1 MYIDTEGVILKQ
13 VRTLNNRR
21 MLLLFSK
28 KYGKISAGSNL
39 SEKGK
44 GKQSLAMKPFT
55 YGRYELFKGREIYN
69 INAAEVIKSFYKI
82 GEDVDKYM
90 SCSYILE
97 FTEKLLPENQPA
109 PALFDLLI
117 DFLEVIERRSKKYP
131 SLVAAYQF
139 KALQHSGNA
148 PQIKAC
154 ANCGNVAQ
162 IKACANSGDAKDGVH
177 FSIKDG
183 GILCKSCFKTRNV
196 DSKDKDTLI
205 YDVDFGIVNII
216 SYILDNP
223 IACFEKLA
231 LDEVSL
237 TKIQQILKSYILYHY
252 DIEALKSE
260 AFLLD

>member
-21 MLLLFSK
+21 MVLLFSK
-28 KYGKISAGSNL
+28 KYGKICAGSNL

-69 INAAEVIKSFYKI
+69 INAAEVVKSFYKI

-117 DFLEVIERRSKKYP
+117 DFLEVIERRNKKYA

-148 PQIKAC
+148 PQIKIC
-154 ANCGNVAQ
+154 ANCGDM
-162 IKACANSGDAKDGVH
+162 KGGVH

-183 GILCKSCFKTRNV
+183 GILCGSCFETRNMAP
-196 DSKDKDTLI
+196 KDKDTLI
-205 YDVDFGIVNII
+205 YDVDFGIVKVI

-223 IACFEKLA
+223 ITCFEKLA
-231 LDEVSL
+231 LDDVSL
-237 TKIQQILKSYILYHY
+237 TKIQQILKSYILYHF

>member
-21 MLLLFSK
+21 IVLLFSK
-28 KYGKISAGSNL
+28 KYGKISAGSTIA
-39 SEKGK
+39 EKGK

-97 FTEKLLPENQPA
+97 FTERLLPENQPA
-109 PALFDLLI
+109 PAVFDLLI
-117 DFLEVIERRSKKYP
+117 EFLEVIERRSKKYA
-131 SLVAAYQF
+131 SLVAAYQL

-148 PQIKAC
+148 PHIGSC
-154 ANCGNVAQ
+154 VNCGEVKGSQ
-162 IKACANSGDAKDGVH
+162 Y
-177 FSIKDG
+177 FSIRDG
-183 GILCKSCFKTRNV
+183 GILCSTCRDSRNIEV
-196 DSKDKDTLI
+196 KNKDTLI
-205 YDVDFGIVNII
+205 YEVDFGIVNII
-216 SYILDNP
+216 SYILDHP

-231 LDEVSL
+231 LDESSL
-237 TKIQQILKSYILYHY
+237 TKLQQILKSYISYHF
-252 DIEALKSE
+252 DIEELKSE
-260 AFLLD
+260 AFLTN

>member
-1 MYIDTEGVILKQ
+1 
-13 VRTLNNRR
+13 LNNRR
-21 MLLLFSK
+21 ILLLFSK
-28 KYGKISAGSNL
+28 KYGKISAGITIA
-39 SEKGK
+39 EKGK

-55 YGRYELFKGREIYN
+55 YGRYELFKGRDIYN
-69 INAAEVIKSFYKI
+69 INAAEVLKSFYKI

-97 FTEKLLPENQPA
+97 FTERLLPENQPA
-109 PALFDLLI
+109 PALFELLL
-117 DFLEVIERRSKKYP
+117 DFLTIIERRNKKYA
-131 SLVAAYQF
+131 SLVAAFQL

-154 ANCGNVAQ
+154 VNCG
-162 IKACANSGDAKDGVH
+162 SPSEGFF
-177 FSIKDG
+177 FSIRDG
-183 GILCKSCFKTRNV
+183 GILCSSCRNSRNNEANIQ
-196 DSKDKDTLI
+196 DSLI

-223 IACFEKLA
+223 IASFEKLA
-231 LDEVSL
+231 LDDLSL
-237 TKIQQILKSYILYHY
+237 IKLQQILKSYILYHF